1 MTRNNHI
8 RKHLKYMKQKR
19 ESMPQ
24 QFYNPDDAFD
34 QAIDTGRLSADPDAD
49 NYAGNYMYMGRG
61 PHGDRFK
68 NITTR
73 EYLTKGEN

>member
-34 QAIDTGRLSADPDAD
+34 QAIDTGRLSAAADDD
-49 NYAGNYMYMGRG
+49 NYAGNYMYMGHG
-61 PHGDRFK
+61 PHGARFK

-73 EYLTKGEN
+73 EYLTKGV

>member
-8 RKHLKYMKQKR
+8 RPISIISTDVF
-19 ESMPQ
+19 EAQ